1 MNTQMNNIN
10 AAITETFGNKLRLR
24 ISGICIQNNQILL
37 VKHHSIN
44 ETGILWAPPGGGMQ
58 FGESAIETLHR
69 EFLEET
75 GVAIKVGKF
84 LFVNEYFEAPL
95 HAVELFFEVSLDS
108 PFITQGID
116 PELGQNQIISA
127 VEFVYW
133 HEIKYGNPKHYHS
146 CLHHLN
152 ALEDLL
158 SLNGY
163 YQHIPS
169 QA

>member
-1 MNTQMNNIN
+1 MNNID
-10 AAITETFGNKLRLR
+10 AAITATFGNKLRLR

-58 FGESAIETLHR
+58 FGESAIATLER

-75 GVAIKVGKF
+75 GLRIKVGKF

-95 HAVELFFEVSLDS
+95 HAVELFFEVSL
-108 PFITQGID
+108 ITDKISKGID
-116 PELGQNQIISA
+116 PELGQDQIITD
-127 VEFVYW
+127 VQFVHG
-133 HEIKYGNPKHYHS
+133 HEIKSGNPKNYHS
-146 CLHHLN
+146 CLHQVH

-158 SLNGY
+158 QLNGY
-163 YQHIPS
+163 FQHINP
-169 QA
+169 